1 MKLFKKKDKNIEA
14 EETLA
19 KNAESAKT
27 AADGKNAGA
36 AQETKED
43 VPETIVCP
51 KCGKTVLKSVVKQHK
66 YVCYECNYYFRVRAK
81 NRIRMVSDKEAFE
94 PWFTELTTGNPLNF
108 PEYEEKIA
116 KTQEKTGLSEGIVIG
131 KTKIYGEETV
141 LGVIDSRFMMGSM
154 GHVVGEKITSAF
166 ERATEERLPVILFC
180 CSGGARMQEGIIS
193 LMQMAKTS
201 AAAKRHSE
209 AGLLYVPVLTDP
221 TTGGV
226 TASFAMLGDIILAE
240 PKALIGFAGPRV
252 IEQTIGQKLPEG
264 FQRAEFQLEHGFVD
278 MIVER
283 EDLKKTLYKILRAHR
298 PTTGY
303 ANFDPLHSDDNYEP
317 TELMKEREAKA
328 KPFKVWDKVSAA
340 RQIKRLASVDYM
352 DYIFDEFMELHGD
365 RYFRDDPAIV
375 GGIAYLDGQPVTVIG
390 VHKGKDLED
399 CAKRNYG
406 MPSPEGYRKALRLM
420 KQAEKFNR
428 PIITFVNTSG
438 AYPGME
444 AEENGQGE
452 AIARNLF
459 EMSNL
464 QVPILSV
471 VIGEGGSGG
480 ALAMATSDE
489 VWLLENSIYSILSP
503 EGFASILWKDSSRAK
518 EAAGVMKLTAD
529 RLLKAGIVER
539 VIPEPE
545 NFNLETFTEVTDPMD
560 DYISIFLKKYG
571 AMTKEELTEKRYDRF
586 RRM

>member
-14 EETLA
+14 DEALA

-51 KCGKTVLKSVVKQHK
+51 KCGKTVLKSVVKQNK

-201 AAAKRHSE
+201 AAIQRFSAK
-209 AGLLYVPVLTDP
+209 GGLYVSVLTHP

-226 TASFAMLGDIILAE
+226 TASFASLGDIMLAE
-240 PKALIGFAGPRV
+240 PGALIGFAGPRV
-252 IEQTIGQKLPEG
+252 IEQTIGEKLPAG
-264 FQRAEFQLEHGFVD
+264 FQRSEFQMEHGFVD
-278 MIVER
+278 QVVPR
-283 EDLKKTLYKILRAHR
+283 SQLRDTLIQVLQ
-298 PTTGY
+298 
-303 ANFDPLHSDDNYEP
+303 LH
-317 TELMKEREAKA
+317 A
-328 KPFKVWDKVSAA
+328 
-340 RQIKRLASVDYM
+340 
-352 DYIFDEFMELHGD
+352 
-365 RYFRDDPAIV
+365 
-375 GGIAYLDGQPVTVIG
+375 GGR
-390 VHKGKDLED
+390 HE
-399 CAKRNYG
+399 
-406 MPSPEGYRKALRLM
+406 
-420 KQAEKFNR
+420 
-428 PIITFVNTSG
+428 
-438 AYPGME
+438 
-444 AEENGQGE
+444 
-452 AIARNLF
+452 
-459 EMSNL
+459 
-464 QVPILSV
+464 
-471 VIGEGGSGG
+471 
-480 ALAMATSDE
+480 
-489 VWLLENSIYSILSP
+489 
-503 EGFASILWKDSSRAK
+503 
-518 EAAGVMKLTAD
+518 
-529 RLLKAGIVER
+529 
-539 VIPEPE
+539 
-545 NFNLETFTEVTDPMD
+545 
-560 DYISIFLKKYG
+560 
-571 AMTKEELTEKRYDRF
+571 
-586 RRM
+586 